1 MSCQFSNFKYYAHSN
16 IGLLYIGRFDGGYT
30 ILAKKENANI
40 LIHGTKKLALK
51 RLQELGVKEL
61 RKNEISSIY

>member
-1 MSCQFSNFKYYAHSN
+1 MINKFSNFKYYAHSN
-16 IGLLYIGRFDGGYT
+16 IGLLYIDRFDGGYT

-40 LIHGTKKLALK
+40 LIHGTKKHALK

-61 RKNEISSIY
+61 RRNEDI